1 MAPTFSKL
9 RRVSPPA
16 IVQIRFAHVD
26 GESRPVAASTKRR
39 GTGARVTLE
48 VEQEAVVA
56 GALFVLYRLGAAGVV
71 VAGSV
76 RRERMEAALSS
87 LGGAWRILRIP
98 IESESVRSES
108 VRSESVDSA
117 AS

>member
-1 MAPTFSKL
+1 M
-9 RRVSPPA
+9 SPRA

-48 VEQEAVVA
+48 VEQEAVAA
-56 GALFVLYRLGAAGVV
+56 GALYVLYRLGAGVV
-71 VAGSV
+71 VAGSA
-76 RRERMEAALSS
+76 RRERMEAALAT

-98 IESESVRSES
+98 IESESAE
-108 VRSESVDSA
+108 SA